1 MKRPRFTAA
10 LVATITAASLGLAGC
25 KGTEETGASGTS
37 GGRVSY
43 LNFGDFG
50 GGAAPKPNYN
60 PYLDA
65 TKLAATTYLFEPL
78 MVTEGYSCEQIPW
91 LGTDYTWTDPKTLV
105 FKTRQGVK
113 WNDGE
118 PFTAADVAF
127 SFNLLKK
134 YSVLDTQGV
143 WQTGL
148 SSVTATGDNEVTL
161 SFSTPGASAF
171 STVSAVQV
179 VPEHVWSKVKDPTTF
194 TNAENPVGTGP
205 MTVKSMNPQ
214 SLVIERNPDYWQ
226 SDQVKVQEI
235 RFHKADAGGQV
246 EQLKLSRGFY
256 DQNAMFVQDIQ
267 KTYVDRD
274 PKHHHYWYAPGGV
287 IAIYMNLTEK
297 PFDDV
302 EFRKALLTAFDH
314 DKVVEK
320 AQLGYVESASQTGL
334 VIPGQEAWLPD
345 GIENEGKE
353 PYDEAAADAAL
364 TAAGYKKDA
373 QGNRLDKSGKP
384 IKFTFKVPGDYLD
397 WVAASDILIANLKDL
412 GFDVEQETPTPA
424 AHDEDRNTGNYDMM
438 FGVYGGSCNMYRNY
452 ADPLASSRTAP
463 IGKPALSNETRWQDP
478 ETDKLLGDLKVASDE
493 ASQKEAVA
501 GLANIMMNKVPSIP
515 IWYGA
520 KWFQY
525 DTTRAVGWPNEKDPY
540 SAGGD
545 SLVVLTHLKPAQGN

>member
-25 KGTEETGASGTS
+25 KGTEDTGASGTS

-134 YSVLDTQGV
+134 YPVLDPQGV

-148 SSVTATGDNEVTL
+148 SSVAATGDDEVTL
-161 SFSTPGASAF
+161 KFSTPGASAF
-171 STVSAVQV
+171 STVSAVQI

-194 TNAENPVGTGP
+194 TNAEDPVGTGP

-302 EFRKALLTAFDH
+302 AFRKALLTAFDH

-345 GIENEGKE
+345 GIANEGKE

-424 AHDEDRNTGNYDMM
+424 AHDEDRKNGNYDMM

-452 ADPLASSRTAP
+452 ADPMASTRTAP

-493 ASQKEAVA
+493 ASQKEAVG

-545 SLVVLTHLKPAQGN
+545 SLVVLTHLRPAQGN

>member
-25 KGTEETGASGTS
+25 KGTEDTGASGTS

-134 YSVLDTQGV
+134 YPVLDPQGV

-148 SSVTATGDNEVTL
+148 SSVAATGDDEVTL
-161 SFSTPGASAF
+161 KFSTPGASAF
-171 STVSAVQV
+171 STVSAVQI

-214 SLVIERNPDYWQ
+214 SLVIDRNPDYWQ
-226 SDQVKVQEI
+226 ADQVKVQEI

-345 GIENEGKE
+345 GIANEGKE

-424 AHDEDRNTGNYDMM
+424 AHDEDRKNGNYDMM

-452 ADPLASSRTAP
+452 ADPMASTRTAP

-493 ASQKEAVA
+493 ASQKEAVG

-545 SLVVLTHLKPAQGN
+545 SLVVLTHLRPAQGN

>member
-25 KGTEETGASGTS
+25 KGTEDTGASGTS

-134 YSVLDTQGV
+134 YPVLDPQGV

-148 SSVTATGDNEVTL
+148 SSVTATGDDEVTL
-161 SFSTPGASAF
+161 KFSTPGASAF
-171 STVSAVQV
+171 STVSAVQI

-194 TNAENPVGTGP
+194 TNAEDPVGTGP

-226 SDQVKVQEI
+226 ADQVKVQEI

-424 AHDEDRNTGNYDMM
+424 AHDEDRKNGNYDMM

-452 ADPLASSRTAP
+452 ADPMASTRTAP

-493 ASQKEAVA
+493 ASQKEAVG

-545 SLVVLTHLKPAQGN
+545 SLVVLTHLRSAQGN